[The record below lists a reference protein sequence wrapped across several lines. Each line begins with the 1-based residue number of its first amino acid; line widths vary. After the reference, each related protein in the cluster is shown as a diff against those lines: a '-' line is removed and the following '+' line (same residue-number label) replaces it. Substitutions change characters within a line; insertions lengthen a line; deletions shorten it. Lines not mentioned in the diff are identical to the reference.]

1 MSKPLIIDYIIYNG
15 EPIVEYRLQYL
26 NNYVNYF
33 VIVESAFTHSGKKKP
48 ELYYY
53 KNIDIFKKYE
63 QKIIIKILET
73 IPNKN
78 DEIYQNIIKYEKLPE
93 IKDSWI
99 YEIYNRNYIQKELLN
114 IFKQP
119 FIVLVCDADEIPR
132 KDLVENIHTYYDK
145 LNEGIHL
152 QMYLLVYGFR
162 WKKDQKWYHPF
173 IINDIGTKNLSY
185 SKVRLTFNNDYFNNG
200 GWHITSCLSPDDI
213 IRKLESFAH
222 TEFDKE
228 IFKDKKFILT
238 CMLSGRSYLARDKQD
253 ILISTNGYDLPDNWN
268 EFQMKIDNMI
278 FENEYPELKNT

>member
-99 YEIYNRNYIQKELLN
+99 YEIYNRNYIQKELYY
-114 IFKQP
+114 IF
-119 FIVLVCDADEIPR
+119 
-132 KDLVENIHTYYDK
+132 NSW
-145 LNEGIHL
+145 
-152 QMYLLVYGFR
+152 R
-162 WKKDQKWYHPF
+162 WQ
-173 IINDIGTKNLSY
+173 
-185 SKVRLTFNNDYFNNG
+185 
-200 GWHITSCLSPDDI
+200 
-213 IRKLESFAH
+213 
-222 TEFDKE
+222 
-228 IFKDKKFILT
+228 
-238 CMLSGRSYLARDKQD
+238 
-253 ILISTNGYDLPDNWN
+253 
-268 EFQMKIDNMI
+268 
-278 FENEYPELKNT
+278 FENRNCIHYWIIGRK